1 MFSVE
6 FSFFGLMQFFSM
18 TLGKKPED
26 LSESFHSY
34 VKSCTYYR
42 DIDRSIKGNQLYEA
56 IQVYTSIYTTSNQSF
71 GKYL

>member
-1 MFSVE
+1 
-6 FSFFGLMQFFSM
+6 M

-42 DIDRSIKGNQLYEA
+42 DIDRGIKGNQFYKA
-56 IQVYTSIYTTSNQSF
+56 IQVYTSI
-71 GKYL
+71 